1 MGRRWR
7 HLFIHYFKHEAIL
20 RPIKIILVV
29 GARPNFMKIAPIWR
43 ACEKRGD
50 VFDPVLVH
58 TEQHYD
64 DKMSQIFFDDLELP
78 KPHYQLGVGSG
89 SQAVQTARV
98 MMAFEPVV
106 IDEAADLV
114 VVVGDV
120 NSTVACAM
128 VAKKLNVKVAHVEA
142 GLRSRDRSMPEEINR
157 LMTDVISDLLLTPSR
172 DADEN
177 LRQEGVAEDRIHFV
191 GNVMIDS
198 LRFLESKAD
207 ASSILDQA
215 VVDAGE
221 YALVTLHRPSNVD
234 DRETFLGI
242 LRALDHVQKQVP
254 IVWPLHPRTA
264 KMIDQ
269 LELREMLAHM
279 ENVKLIDPV
288 GYLDALKLQKCAK
301 LVLTD
306 SGGLQEETTAFGVPC
321 LTMRENTE
329 RPVTINEGTN
339 TLVGVSPERIIEVAN
354 QVFDGGYD
362 KTGRIPEGW
371 DGQAAERMVGVF
383 EGLNVS
389 THPLLP

>member
-1 MGRRWR
+1 
-7 HLFIHYFKHEAIL
+7 
-20 RPIKIILVV
+20 
-29 GARPNFMKIAPIWR
+29 MKIAPIWR

-64 DKMSQIFFDDLELP
+64 DKMSQVFFDDLGLP

-89 SQAVQTARV
+89 SQAVQTAKV
-98 MMAFEPVV
+98 MLAFEPVV
-106 IDEAADLV
+106 IEEAADLV

-128 VAKKLNVKVAHVEA
+128 VAAKRNVRVAHVEA

-157 LMTDVISDLLLTPSR
+157 LMTDAISDLLLTPSR

-177 LRQEGVAEDRIHFV
+177 LRQEGVTEDRIYFV

-207 ASSILDQA
+207 RSPILGSSG
-215 VVDAGE
+215 VEAGK
-221 YALVTLHRPSNVD
+221 YALLTLHRPSNVD

-242 LRALDHVQKQVP
+242 LRALDHVQKQIP
-254 IVWPLHPRTA
+254 IIWPLHPRTA

-269 LELREMLAHM
+269 LALGEKISQM
-279 ENVKLIDPV
+279 EHVKMIDPV

-321 LTMRENTE
+321 LTLRENTE
-329 RPVTINEGTN
+329 RPVTISEGTN
-339 TLVGVSPERIIEVAN
+339 TLVGVSPERIIEVAD
-354 QVFDGGYD
+354 QVLAGQY
-362 KTGRIPEGW
+362 KAGRIPEGW
-371 DGQAAERMVGVF
+371 DGQAAERVVDTF
-383 EGLNVS
+383 
-389 THPLLP
+389 

>member
-1 MGRRWR
+1 M
-7 HLFIHYFKHEAIL
+7 
-20 RPIKIILVV
+20 KIILVV

-43 ACEKRGD
+43 ACKKQD
-50 VFDPVLVH
+50 DLFDPVLVH

-64 DKMSQIFFDDLELP
+64 DKMSQVFFNDLGLP

-89 SQAVQTARV
+89 SQAVQTAMV
-98 MMAFEPVV
+98 MTAFEPVV
-106 IDEAADLV
+106 LNESPDLV

-128 VAKKLNVKVAHVEA
+128 VAAKLNVKVAHVEA
-142 GLRSRDRSMPEEINR
+142 GLRSYDRSMPEEINR
-157 LMTDVISDLLLTPSR
+157 LITDAISDVLLTPSR

-177 LRQEGVAEDRIHFV
+177 LRQEGVNEARIHFV

-207 ASSILDQA
+207 NSSILDQA
-215 VVDAGE
+215 VIEAGK
-221 YALVTLHRPSNVD
+221 YAFVTLHRPSNVD
-234 DRETFLGI
+234 DRETFLEI
-242 LRALDHVQKQVP
+242 LRALDHVQKQIS

-269 LELREMLAHM
+269 LALRDVVARM

-288 GYLDALKLQKCAK
+288 GYLDALKLQKCAR

-329 RPVTINEGTN
+329 RPVTIEEGTN
-339 TLVGVSPERIIEVAN
+339 TLVGVTSPHIIAVADHVLRG
-354 QVFDGGYD
+354 QYKVG
-362 KTGRIPEGW
+362 KMPEGW
-371 DGQAAERMVGVF
+371 DGHAAERITSV
-383 EGLNVS
+383 LAKI
-389 THPLLP
+389 

>member
-1 MGRRWR
+1 
-7 HLFIHYFKHEAIL
+7 
-20 RPIKIILVV
+20 
-29 GARPNFMKIAPIWR
+29 
-43 ACEKRGD
+43 
-50 VFDPVLVH
+50 
-58 TEQHYD
+58 
-64 DKMSQIFFDDLELP
+64 
-78 KPHYQLGVGSG
+78 
-89 SQAVQTARV
+89 
-98 MMAFEPVV
+98 
-106 IDEAADLV
+106 
-114 VVVGDV
+114 
-120 NSTVACAM
+120 
-128 VAKKLNVKVAHVEA
+128 
-142 GLRSRDRSMPEEINR
+142 
-157 LMTDVISDLLLTPSR
+157 MTDVISDLLLTPSR

-389 THPLLP
+389 MHPLLP

>member
-1 MGRRWR
+1 M
-7 HLFIHYFKHEAIL
+7 
-20 RPIKIILVV
+20 KIILVV

-50 VFDPVLVH
+50 TIDPILVH

-64 DKMSQIFFDDLELP
+64 DKMSQIFFDDLGLP
-78 KPHYQLGVGSG
+78 KPHYQLGVRSG
-89 SQAVQTARV
+89 SQAEQTARV
-98 MMAFEPVV
+98 MLAFEPVV
-106 IDEAADLV
+106 INEEPDLV

-120 NSTVACAM
+120 TSTVACAM
-128 VAKKLNVKVAHVEA
+128 VATKLNVKVAHVEA

-157 LMTDVISDLLLTPSR
+157 LMTDAISDVLLTPSR

-177 LRQEGVAEDRIHFV
+177 LRQEGVAEGRIHFV

-198 LRFLESKAD
+198 LRLLEGKAD
-207 ASSILDQA
+207 KSSILDQA
-215 VVDAGE
+215 VVEAGE

-234 DRETFLGI
+234 DRDTFLGI
-242 LRALDHVQKQVP
+242 LQALDHVQKQIP

-269 LELREMLAHM
+269 LALREILSKM
-279 ENVKLIDPV
+279 ENVRLIEPV

-329 RPVTINEGTN
+329 RPVTISEGTN
-339 TLVGVSPERIIEVAN
+339 TLVGVSPDTIIEVAN
-354 QVFDGGYD
+354 QVFDGIYN

-371 DGQAAERMVGVF
+371 DGQAAERMVAVF
-383 EGLNVS
+383 DGKGK
-389 THPLLP
+389 